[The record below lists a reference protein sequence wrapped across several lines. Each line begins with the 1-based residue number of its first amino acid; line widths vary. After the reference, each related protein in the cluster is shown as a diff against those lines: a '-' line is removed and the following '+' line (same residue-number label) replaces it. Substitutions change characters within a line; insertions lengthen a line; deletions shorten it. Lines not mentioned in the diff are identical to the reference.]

1 MYSLKDIQ
9 AVKMHWQEV
18 VAVHQ
23 LVILCLIVVL
33 LKLIIKWTD
42 EKGVYTNTSTQ
53 KITGVSSLFDIES
66 EELIAELIAMTPHPF
81 VF

>member
-33 LKLIIKWTD
+33 LKLIIK
-42 EKGVYTNTSTQ
+42 
-53 KITGVSSLFDIES
+53 
-66 EELIAELIAMTPHPF
+66 
-81 VF
+81 